1 MMKSRDRR
9 QSGPALPSVNV
20 LSPWSFEALET
31 RRLRQRFGLGCVV
44 LALIVGGGWGVQ
56 YLRVDHAQHALTAV
70 QAETGLLTV
79 ETEELAPVR
88 DYVSSVE
95 QKKLTVQEAMK
106 QEIYFSQVLDGLAAA
121 TPGGASVESAVV
133 ALNPAAAAEEP
144 VEGEEPAEG
153 EEGEAEAAPAVP
165 VDAAVTCPGPDPFDT
180 LVVVGCVTL
189 SGTAEDRRSV
199 GDLVI
204 GLSESDLF
212 IEPFIST
219 TTTASEDE
227 KGKTVTFTGSVGLS
241 DKVYSNRYA
250 DIDDLLTEEGA
261 P

>member
-9 QSGPALPSVNV
+9 QSGPPLPSVNV

-31 RRLRQRFGLGCVV
+31 RRLRQRFGLGC
-44 LALIVGGGWGVQ
+44 LLLTLIVGGGWGVQ
-56 YLRVDHAQHALTAV
+56 FLRVNHAEHALTDV
-70 QAETGLLTV
+70 QAETGLLTL

-88 DYVSSVE
+88 NYVSSV
-95 QKKLTVQEAMK
+95 QRKKLSVQEAMK

-121 TPGGASVESAVV
+121 TPGGASVESAAV
-133 ALNPAAAAEEP
+133 ALNPAAAAAEE
-144 VEGEEPAEG
+144 VAA
-153 EEGEAEAAPAVP
+153 GEAQAEVAPEVP
-165 VDAAVTCPGPDPFDT
+165 VDAAVSCPGPDPFDT

-189 SGTAEDRRSV
+189 SGTAADRRSV

-204 GLSESDLF
+204 GLGESDLF

-219 TTTASEDE
+219 TTTASEDG
-227 KGKTVTFTGSVGLS
+227 KGQTVTFTGSVGLS

-250 DIDDLLTEEGA
+250 DIDALLAREGA
-261 P
+261 S

>member
-9 QSGPALPSVNV
+9 QSGPPLPSVNV
-20 LSPWSFEALET
+20 LSPWSFAALET
-31 RRLRQRFGLGCVV
+31 RRLRQRLGLGCVV
-44 LALIVGGGWGVQ
+44 LALIVGSGWGVQ
-56 YLRVDHAQHALTAV
+56 YLRVEREQHALTAV
-70 QAETGLLTV
+70 QAETALLTV

-88 DYVSSVE
+88 NYVSSVQ

-106 QEIYFSQVLDGLAAA
+106 QEIYFSQVLVGLEAA

-133 ALNPAAAAEEP
+133 ALNPAAAAAEE
-144 VEGEEPAEG
+144 AAA
-153 EEGEAEAAPAVP
+153 GEAEAEVAPEVT

-189 SGTAEDRRSV
+189 SGTAADRRSV
-199 GDLVI
+199 GDLVV

-219 TTTASEDE
+219 TATASEDG
-227 KGKTVTFTGSVGLS
+227 KGQTVTFTGSVGLS

-250 DIDDLLTEEGA
+250 DIDALLTEEGA
-261 P
+261 S